1 MHPIRGSCPLIAIRD
16 RLAWYPRPMMW
27 SDPSA
32 LRCAIFVGGASR
44 RMGGY
49 PKALL
54 RLPDGETLIART
66 VRVVREAGL
75 SPALVGLVGAP
86 QSSLPGDVP
95 VLADAAIDAGP
106 LGGLVAALES
116 TAGLV
121 VVVACDLPRLD
132 AASLRLLRDARSAAP
147 IVAARRADRWE
158 PLFARYEAA
167 RVLPLARERLARG
180 ALALQGLL
188 DAAGA
193 SILELGVSAA
203 LDDVDTTLE
212 AARAGLSRDPRHE
225 VEAR

>member
-1 MHPIRGSCPLIAIRD
+1 MAIRD
-16 RLAWYPRPMMW
+16 LLAWYSAWMTP

-75 SPALVGLVGAP
+75 SPVLVGLVGAL

-95 VLADAAIDAGP
+95 VLADAAVDAGP

-167 RVLPLARERLARG
+167 RVLPLASERLARG
-180 ALALQGLL
+180 AFALQGLL

>member
-1 MHPIRGSCPLIAIRD
+1 MKTIRGSCPLIAIRD
-16 RLAWYPRPMMW
+16 LLAWYSFPMMW

-225 VEAR
+225 VQAR

>member
-16 RLAWYPRPMMW
+16 RLAWYPRLMSW

-167 RVLPLARERLARG
+167 RVLPLARKRLARG